1 MIRSSRP
8 QKLYCFATMRLD
20 RHIFFVGA
28 GISVDPPSHIPPAG
42 PICDYLMRWVS
53 GGDQNVYERLK
64 GRSRPGTSH
73 NPYDFVRFE
82 ALIHRISQLD
92 PGIITQLALLET
104 CGFPNAHHLLLA
116 MALRSGASVITTNF
130 DNRIELAG
138 ALLDWSV
145 PVMRLSRRSPTPPE
159 GATLIKVHGS
169 FPTVLDYSAHSAR
182 ASLPRIGSL
191 GLAFARYP
199 RLRNWFASVTAGR
212 RLYVLGYSASDS
224 FDVVPLLERYSR
236 ASSITWFEYSPHLR
250 RIRREAVEAAN
261 SEVVPRTRNADFVS
275 HSLKLAAR
283 QHRAGNV
290 IRVFGPSLRKHLL
303 REFPNEYSRCLSLE
317 QRLLADVADRGDL
330 SSKNLQLFVEGVEAL
345 EFEDAERQVI
355 IDKLLRDDSFGENT
369 IRPLSAEDLTHGLG
383 ITRYR
388 FKSDGAEQA
397 PKDLAESN
405 KSDSES
411 ETGNEDVEARA
422 KLLMDSGRIKEAYEL
437 LEPVYS
443 TDIGSFKEDPEIA
456 VMLAEGEFSQS
467 AVIDD
472 LAGMRRARRK
482 ASRWSRF
489 GGLVWGLVLDHSF
502 RAREAEQASLHR
514 ELSPKEVARALEHA
528 KEAAYYSLR
537 TGSDYWFADALRQYA
552 NFLNRFGRHREAREI
567 LLLGI
572 EWISPANTTDRA
584 VILWCAAVSAL
595 REGNKRLARN
605 IRQKLGR
612 LPAASWQGKK
622 LFILIYDAYRSVMA
636 RQRIE
641 AGTLLDEAE
650 ALLRNDPQLDRW
662 GHSEN
667 IRRVRNQ
674 IDVLSQLRSAP
685 TFRHQKNRRR

>member
-1 MIRSSRP
+1 M
-8 QKLYCFATMRLD
+8 QLD
-20 RHIFFVGA
+20 KHIFFVGA

-42 PICDYLMRWVS
+42 PICDFLMRWLS
-53 GGDQNVYERLK
+53 GGDEDVYERLRE
-64 GRSRPGTSH
+64 RSRPGNSH

-92 PGIITQLALLET
+92 PRIITQLAFLET
-104 CGFPNAHHLLLA
+104 YGFPNAHHVLLA

-130 DNRIELAG
+130 DNRIESAG
-138 ALLDWSV
+138 ASLGWSV
-145 PVMRLSRRSPTPPE
+145 PVMRLSRRSPAPPE
-159 GATLIKVHGS
+159 GPILIKVHGS
-169 FPTVLDYSAHSAR
+169 FPTLQDYSAHSAR

-212 RLYVLGYSASDS
+212 QLHVLGYSASDS

-250 RIRREAVEAAN
+250 RMRREAVGAAD
-261 SEVVPRTRNADFVS
+261 SDVVPLTRNTDFVS
-275 HSLKLAAR
+275 HSIELAAR
-283 QHRAGNV
+283 QHRAGKV
-290 IRVFGPSLRKHLL
+290 FRVFGPSLRKHLL
-303 REFPNEYSRCLSLE
+303 REFPNEYSRCLSLN
-317 QRLLADVADRGDL
+317 QRLLADAAVRGNL
-330 SSKNLQLFVEGVEAL
+330 SSRNLELFVQGVEAL
-345 EFEDAERQVI
+345 EFEDAERELI

-369 IRPLSAEDLTHGLG
+369 IRPLSAEDSTQGVGTKKDRL
-383 ITRYR
+383 
-388 FKSDGAEQA
+388 KSDAVEQA
-397 PKDLAESN
+397 ATGVAES

-411 ETGNEDVEARA
+411 ETGNKDVEGRV
-422 KLLMDSGRIKEAYEL
+422 KRLMNSGRIKEAYEL

-443 TDIGSFKEDPEIA
+443 REIGSFKEDPEIA

-482 ASRWSRF
+482 ALKWSRS

-514 ELSPKEVARALEHA
+514 ELSPKEVATALEHA

-537 TGSDYWFADALRQYA
+537 TGSDYWFAEALRQYA
-552 NFLNRFGRHREAREI
+552 NFLNRFGKHREAKDV
-567 LLLGI
+567 LLLGV

-584 VILWCAAVSAL
+584 VILWCAAGSAL
-595 REGNKRLARN
+595 REGNKRLARD
-605 IRQKLGR
+605 IRQKLER
-612 LPAASWQGKK
+612 MPAASWPGKK
-622 LFILIYDAYRSVMA
+622 LFTLIYDAYRHVMTGRQIVA
-636 RQRIE
+636 RK
-641 AGTLLDEAE
+641 LLDEAD
-650 ALLRNDPQLDRW
+650 ALLRESPELDTW

-667 IRRVRNQ
+667 IRRLRSQ
-674 IDVLSQLRSAP
+674 MYVLSQVRSAS
-685 TFRHQKNRRR
+685 TFLRKKHHQRK